1 MDCSSIHIG
10 SCFSEPVFFDDGKN
24 MFLAAGKQ
32 AKPYHVSALVHWK
45 IPYLLTAGHPVD
57 PKDFKSSE
65 SEHIHTESGG
75 FYSDEIEELESLLF
89 FPTAENRPEIAAK
102 TVRRNIF

>member
-1 MDCSSIHIG
+1 MKKLDCSSIHIG

-45 IPYLLTAGHPVD
+45 IPYLLTSGHPVE
-57 PKDFKSSE
+57 PKDFKPSE

-75 FYSDEIEELESLLF
+75 FYSDEIEELESL
-89 FPTAENRPEIAAK
+89 
-102 TVRRNIF
+102 